1 MQRFNLSFGDV
12 RLCVFGLLAAAPKW
26 RFFSPRFGYKL
37 VNYENCV
44 IFSYDCTRNIVDYP
58 FKGLALK

>member
-1 MQRFNLSFGDV
+1 MFAKCYHLANFTIWLV
-12 RLCVFGLLAAAPKW
+12 RRGG
-26 RFFSPRFGYKL
+26 FSPRFGYKL
-37 VNYENCV
+37 VNYENCA